1 MTAAGCCNANRQ
13 PAWSCRQANSGS
25 KRPRRKG
32 KYSRAAGVVG
42 GGGGGGGGGCCCCA
56 AAVLLLLVVVVVVV
70 VEVLV
75 VVVGAGA
82 AGGRVEKEAKHT
94 RYEAEAAPRSQWAS
108 PAPTEAP

>member
-1 MTAAGCCNANRQ
+1 MTAAACCNANRR

-32 KYSRAAGVVG
+32 KYSRAAGVAGGGDG
-42 GGGGGGGGGCCCCA
+42 GGGGGGGCCCA
-56 AAVLLLLVVVVVVV
+56 AAVLLLLVVVVVVE
-70 VEVLV
+70 EVLA

-82 AGGRVEKEAKHT
+82 AGGRVEKEAKDT
-94 RYEAEAAPRSQWAS
+94 RYEVEAAPRSQWAS